1 MTAVL
6 SCTVKR
12 LDWALTLLFLFGLR
26 QVTLKSLELCM
37 THTSWAPSPGVTD
50 TLSAR
55 TINAGE
61 SITQYSAHS
70 CRGKSRHNYK
80 PPIYRNVRRILVR
93 GINAS
98 LPPEA
103 KKILKIWLRNGAFWS
118 ICGQH
123 SAVLYTC
130 LPWLLSKYNI
140 NIENCSFCMFSL
152 FNFSSIF
159 PGGWLHF
166 PIRVD
171 AHAYTLC
178 LKKNKTLYSCP

>member
-12 LDWALTLLFLFGLR
+12 LDWALALLFLFGLR

-61 SITQYSAHS
+61 SITQYSTHS

-80 PPIYRNVRRILVR
+80 SPIYRNVRRILVR
-93 GINAS
+93 GVNAS

-123 SAVLYTC
+123 SAQKWSRCASRPWSKPENYNTGCNRYTDQPSHGSQQ
-130 LPWLLSKYNI
+130 LQYN
-140 NIENCSFCMFSL
+140 
-152 FNFSSIF
+152 
-159 PGGWLHF
+159 
-166 PIRVD
+166 
-171 AHAYTLC
+171 
-178 LKKNKTLYSCP
+178 